1 MPPHD
6 ADQVAPLTGISSGP
20 LSDEERKSLAL
31 RYYNDHLSQPG
42 NDKPFVAKETLAE
55 RDRIW
60 NRWNKYCE
68 EVEVDSRTTWLSFA
82 QTPNAPETQAHFVTF
97 LKIYV
102 EDSTQ
107 KRVVLGPEECQWKRT
122 VTSAFPLMEVWRR
135 LVAAAEYH
143 VMKKERE
150 AAPSEAGTWA
160 LRWICKDEGAREGP
174 TYIIVKLIFMN
185 IAVELD
191 LDTDTSY
198 LKVAMTS
205 VDVDVVLKSLWSRAD
220 IIRCKPETRVSFHSV
235 ILLAAI
241 GGFRRGTLLDLKFNQ
256 FDVAVVRDP
265 ANPTRTKIVMTV
277 FIKRNKIKE
286 TSKTSRA
293 RNGGWIGFSITLV
306 PNSTFCLGSQIL
318 TRGIQKKAF
327 KVDFKTID
335 EIFELPNLE
344 SVDFVPLEWKQE
356 MMEEMIFSISSNKLN
371 ELWHSV
377 LLAAGF
383 RKDPRLYALRVG
395 TGTNLDGVLS
405 DAMRNYVMSHTT
417 NVFES
422 NYQTSRSRA
431 QLMKLAFGAE
441 AGNHDPLFQRLNDIS
456 LSRDPGA
463 PTEVTADEKQVFEER
478 QDVRAQRSE
487 LRAARDRTT
496 KHAIR
501 NKLNYLLKTLSQLK
515 LEEKR
520 AAYFERVDLLRA
532 QGQRTTD
539 DSKVMG
545 LSGDLPPAIARV
557 SQLLQTPSKQCTAE
571 YEVDLR
577 RFMSALLA
585 YLNNAHVISDD
596 NDPKAEAE
604 VPGQHSRCL
613 FCEKPFADRS
623 SLTRHTKNQH
633 TKDTT
638 FSRPFTCPKCDEQVD
653 GAEQWSNHVERVHGR
668 ANAPNWK
675 REDGQ
680 HVCCL
685 CGLGFKTEPRLV
697 AHMNRHVQDGASGW
711 PCQGRI
717 CTVLFQNKREWLE
730 HCQACHLPS
739 SQVCD
744 LCDHICSTASGLT
757 RHLSATHAADFRKPF
772 PKHVMMAHHGGAE
785 TYGAHG
791 VHVGADRQDRIVTD
805 SVPTPPDSVMDQ
817 AERLSA
823 SCLRKRSWSDVD
835 PDLEDE
841 NEGEDGPDDP
851 DCPSPDGVSPVSE
864 RAIAGAELPP
874 VPIELIDPAL
884 VQEGL
889 QTPIATTEASSPPTS
904 YDGSAMD
911 VEEHQ
916 DGSQDPPSYKI
927 DCILERWKKNTF
939 LIQWEADR
947 SYWWVPRKDILD
959 EEMVREFETSYQ
971 GYHRGVEV
979 LGKKRQGGKMRYR
992 LRWTGRPAAEDT
1004 WVDEKDLSPELR
1016 SLQRPCQP
1024 KPRKRR
1030 CC

>member
-122 VTSAFPLMEVWRR
+122 VTSAFSLMEVWRR

-613 FCEKPFADRS
+613 FCEIPFADRS

-680 HVCCL
+680 H
-685 CGLGFKTEPRLV
+685 
-697 AHMNRHVQDGASGW
+697 DGAS
-711 PCQGRI
+711 
-717 CTVLFQNKREWLE
+717 
-730 HCQACHLPS
+730 
-739 SQVCD
+739 
-744 LCDHICSTASGLT
+744 
-757 RHLSATHAADFRKPF
+757 
-772 PKHVMMAHHGGAE
+772 
-785 TYGAHG
+785 
-791 VHVGADRQDRIVTD
+791 VTD

-874 VPIELIDPAL
+874 VPMELIDPAL
-884 VQEGL
+884 LQEGL